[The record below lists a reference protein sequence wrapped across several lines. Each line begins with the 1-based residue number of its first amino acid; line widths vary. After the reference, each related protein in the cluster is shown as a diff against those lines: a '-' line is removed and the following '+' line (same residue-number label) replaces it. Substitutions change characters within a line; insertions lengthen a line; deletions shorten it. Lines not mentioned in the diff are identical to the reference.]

1 MFEAQNESTR
11 PFPVNAQT
19 HHNYVTQ
26 QISTHGHFFGFLE
39 FASFQGPLYTDTI
52 SVLVTRTNDF
62 SGACPPQC
70 EVSLDS
76 ENKNC
81 RRCIR
86 LGAECEFVTTKRTRK
101 PRNTGGIR
109 VPRSRIISSNHE
121 RIPYGRGGG
130 LPPGGEGGGMHVYS
144 PPALYPPPPPGLYSS
159 SSGTTSMGV
168 PPAPT
173 SMHASVRTARVVVF
187 FFPLSLLVITL

>member
-109 VPRSRIISSNHE
+109 VPRSRIISSKHE
-121 RIPYGRGGG
+121 RIPHSRGGG
-130 LPPGGEGGGMHVYS
+130 YPPGGGEGSMLMYS

-159 SSGTTSMGV
+159 SSGTTSMGAPSV
-168 PPAPT
+168 PTPT
-173 SMHASVRTARVVVF
+173 PASVRISRVVV
-187 FFPLSLLVITL
+187 V